1 MNNSK
6 FLYLIILSYTFIN
19 AQNFPIR
26 HLDISSGLSNNSV
39 TSIYQDQ
46 SGYMWFGTFDGLN
59 RFDGND
65 FKIYRNNRSDPN
77 SLPGDEISCIEGDE
91 KSNLWIGT
99 TNGVAVFNAERSSF
113 VPLKYFK
120 TDGKIA
126 AINTTAFQIL
136 NVPAKN
142 VILVA
147 TKKMLIVYKKNELI
161 GTPVALNGKFNYFTR
176 ALAYDS
182 KKNISYVFINGIGLC
197 QFSLSSKK
205 IKILNPEI
213 TIANCLKITEEG
225 LWIGTDEGA
234 FLYSPRTNQYSKNY
248 FSSKKVVR
256 NFLSEK
262 NKMWIATDGS
272 GVYSL
277 EKSQINP
284 SVFTSSGPVP
294 LLKSKSVW
302 AVFESRT
309 GEKWFGT
316 LRGGVSMMGKD
327 PFYFTHFKNRDFQ
340 SDSEDADPAN
350 NFMLSFC
357 EDEKKNIW
365 IGTDGA
371 GMRYWN
377 RKNNTYSIYS
387 ANSAS
392 ANRIP
397 SNFVT
402 SIVRDSTNAIWVAM
416 WKGGVSRID
425 PKTKEIQNF
434 SVYNPYTRR
443 AETESWLLYI
453 DSKQRLWLTVANG
466 GALYQFDKNTK
477 NFICYDPA
485 VRDVTCLYETNDGK
499 IWGGNLN
506 SIIEINPHTKNIK
519 TFPVDYAVRCV
530 LEDRNKNL
538 WFGTA
543 GGGLWLY
550 NRNKKTFKKYTTQ
563 NGLSSNTVL
572 RILEDKNGTLWM
584 STYHGISRF
593 DPQKKAFRNF
603 STSDGLQSNQFN
615 WNAGTALSTGE
626 FIFGGINGFNV
637 FNPDDIKDKKNKG
650 KFLLND
656 LLVNN
661 QPLKLNSAYITRK
674 KLETIISAE
683 IPYDKSSVGFDYV
696 YLDYVNSEKI
706 TTAYFLEGWD
716 KQWNYTSKDNK
727 ANYSRLTEGTYLF
740 KVKTI
745 DITGKWTG
753 EVILA
758 TIKILPPWYRTWW
771 AYMIYFAAAAGL
783 IFLYVRYNTNRE
795 RLRYEIKLTRMESK
809 KEREL
814 AEKQFSMFTYMA
826 HELRTP
832 LSLIINPLKTA
843 VEKKNKSTEDVDLNL
858 AYKNAKRLISMTDQL
873 LLFRKAE
880 TDLDELKIFK
890 IDLNNLCREVFSCF
904 TEMADNMEITYCFKE
919 PKAIIEIF
927 GDYEKIEITLF
938 NLLSNAFKFTAKKG
952 MISLEI
958 KADVSDANIIISDTG
973 IGIDQN
979 QIGNI
984 FEKFK
989 QVRSKSSNGFGIGL
1003 YVANYF
1009 VTKHHGEIYCKSE
1022 LGKGTDFT
1030 VRLPKGK
1037 EHFAGLTIYENIPQ
1051 RSLLMDELVDGI
1063 NSGSQR
1069 SLGKDM
1075 QPHMDKMQEELISAK
1090 KALLIVEDN
1099 PEMNQYL
1106 VQLFSKSY
1114 IVYSAE
1120 NGTDGLK
1127 LLEKHMPDAVLS
1139 DISMEGMS
1147 GLDLCRQIKSNDN
1160 FSHIPVILLTA
1171 TSSSDVHLQ
1180 SITEGADDYITK
1192 PFDSEILQARL
1203 DSVIRSRGQL
1213 RKYFLDS
1220 ITLRENVN
1228 KVPSEYKDFMD
1239 KCIKIVEANIDN
1251 NEFTLKSFCS
1261 AMGMSHSSLYKK
1273 IRAISGETANGFIR
1287 SIRLRKAAV
1296 IMLTENINIAQVGP
1310 LVGIEDQKHFRQQFV
1325 KLFGMK
1331 PSEYIKKYRNSFN
1344 KELNIIQ
1351 KRDIDH
1357 N

>member
-26 HLDISSGLSNNSV
+26 HLDISAGLSNNSV

-46 SGYMWFGTFDGLN
+46 TGYMWFGTFDGLN

-65 FKIYRNNRSDPN
+65 FKIYRNNRSEPN
-77 SLPGDEISCIEGDE
+77 SISGDEILCIEGDE

-99 TNGVAVFNAERSSF
+99 TNGVAIFNAERSSF

-120 TDGKIA
+120 SSGEISP
-126 AINTTAFQIL
+126 INTITYQIL
-136 NVPAKN
+136 NIPEKK
-142 VILVA
+142 IKLVA
-147 TKKMLIVYKKNELI
+147 TKKMLIVYNKDEI
-161 GTPVALNGKFNYFTR
+161 TGTPVTLNGKFNYFSR
-176 ALAYDS
+176 SLAYDRN
-182 KKNISYVFINGIGLC
+182 KNIAYVFISGVGLC
-197 QFSLSSKK
+197 KYSLSSKK
-205 IKILNPEI
+205 LKILNTEI
-213 TIANCLKITEEG
+213 TIANCLKFTEQG
-225 LWIGTDEGA
+225 LWIGTDDGA
-234 FLYSPRTNQYSKNY
+234 FLYNQSINRYSKNY

-256 NFLSEK
+256 DFLSEK
-262 NKMWIATDGS
+262 SKMWIATDGS
-272 GVYSL
+272 GLFIL
-277 EKSQINP
+277 ENNQKTPVPYIP
-284 SVFTSSGPVP
+284 DGPVS

-302 AVFESRT
+302 AVFESRN

-316 LRGGVSMMGKD
+316 LRGGVSMIGKD
-327 PFYFTHFKNRDFQ
+327 PFYFNHFKSSDFQ
-340 SDSEDADPAN
+340 SDKNDEDPAN

-371 GMRYWN
+371 GMRYWD
-377 RKNNTYSIYS
+377 RKKNTFSTY
-387 ANSAS
+387 ATNSVAT
-392 ANRIP
+392 NRIP

-425 PKTKEIQNF
+425 TKTKSIKNF
-434 SVYNPYTRR
+434 SIYNPYTKR
-443 AETESWLLYI
+443 AEPESWLLYI
-453 DSKQRLWLTVANG
+453 DSKQRLWLTVTNG
-466 GALYQFDKNTK
+466 GALYQYDKK
-477 NFICYDPA
+477 LQKFICYNPA
-485 VRDVTCLYETNDGK
+485 LRDVTCLYETNDGK
-499 IWGGNLN
+499 IWGGNQNL
-506 SIIEINPHTKNIK
+506 IIEIDPLTRKTK
-519 TFPVDYAVRCV
+519 TFHVDYTVRCV
-530 LEDRNKNL
+530 IEDRNNNL

-543 GGGLWLY
+543 GGGLWSY
-550 NRNKKTFKKYTTQ
+550 NRKNNTLKKYTTK

-572 RILEDKNGTLWM
+572 RIFEDQNGNLWM

-593 DPQKKAFRNF
+593 DPQKKVFRNF

-615 WNAGTALSTGE
+615 WNAGTELSTGE

-637 FNPDDIKDKKNKG
+637 FNPNDIKDKKNKG
-650 KFLLND
+650 KFLLNE

-661 QPLKLNSAYITRK
+661 QPLKLNSSYITKK
-674 KLETIISAE
+674 KLETIISVE
-683 IPYDKSSVGFDYV
+683 IPYDKASIGFDYV
-696 YLDYVNSEKI
+696 YLDFVNSEKI

-727 ANYSRLTEGTYLF
+727 ANYSRLSEGTYFF

-745 DITGKWTG
+745 DITGKWSG
-753 EVILA
+753 EVVLI

-771 AYMIYFAAAAGL
+771 AYMLYFTATAGL
-783 IFLYVRYNTNRE
+783 IFLYVRYNNNRE

-809 KEREL
+809 NEREI
-814 AEKQFSMFTYMA
+814 AEKQFSMFTYIA

-832 LSLIINPLKTA
+832 LSLIINPLKAA
-843 VEKKNKSTEDVDLNL
+843 VEKKNTNIEDVDLNL

-880 TDLDELKIFK
+880 TDLDQLKIFK
-890 IDLNNLCREVFSCF
+890 IDLNNLCSEVFSCF
-904 TEMADNMEITYCFKE
+904 TEMALTKEINYNFIVSETT
-919 PKAIIEIF
+919 IEIF

-938 NLLSNAFKFTAKKG
+938 NLLSNAFKFTPKRG
-952 MISLEI
+952 NISLEI
-958 KADVSDANIIISDTG
+958 KEDSSNAYIIISDTG

-979 QIGNI
+979 EIENI

-1009 VTKHHGEIYCKSE
+1009 VNKHHGEIYCKSE
-1022 LGKGTDFT
+1022 LGKRTEFT
-1030 VRLPKGK
+1030 VSLPKGN
-1037 EHFAGLTIYENIPQ
+1037 EHFAELPIYENIPQ
-1051 RSLLMDELVDGI
+1051 RSLLMDELVDGL
-1063 NSGSQR
+1063 NSTNQIPAV
-1069 SLGKDM
+1069 KDILSEID
-1075 QPHMDKMQEELISAK
+1075 HMQEELISTK

-1099 PEMNQYL
+1099 LEMNQYL
-1106 VQLFSKSY
+1106 VQLFSKNY
-1114 IVYSAE
+1114 IVYSAK
-1120 NGTDGLK
+1120 NGNDGLK
-1127 LLEKHMPDAVLS
+1127 LIEKHMPDAVLS

-1147 GLDLCRQIKSNDN
+1147 GLDLCRQIKGNDN

-1171 TSSSDVHLQ
+1171 TTNSDVHLQ

-1192 PFDSEILQARL
+1192 PFDSNILQARL

-1220 ITLRENVN
+1220 ITLHENVN
-1228 KVPSEYKDFMD
+1228 KVPSEYKEFMD
-1239 KCIKIVEANIDN
+1239 KCIKIVEANIEN
-1251 NEFTLKSFCS
+1251 NEFTLKTFCT

-1287 SIRLRKAAV
+1287 SIRLRKAAL
-1296 IMLTENINIAQVGP
+1296 IMLTENINISQVGP
-1310 LVGIEDQKHFRQQFV
+1310 MVGIEDQKHFRQQFV

-1351 KRDIDH
+1351 KKDMS
-1357 N
+1357 